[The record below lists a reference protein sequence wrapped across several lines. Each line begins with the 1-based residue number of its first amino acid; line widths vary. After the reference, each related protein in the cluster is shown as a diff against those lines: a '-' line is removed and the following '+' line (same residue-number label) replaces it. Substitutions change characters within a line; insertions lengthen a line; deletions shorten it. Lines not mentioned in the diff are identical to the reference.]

1 MKYIFII
8 NPKAGPKDSENA
20 IREAVRLAAESL
32 YKRTGKVYEYD
43 FYTTTAPKNAT
54 TYVRAYL
61 ETHSDDVCFVACG
74 GDGTLS
80 EVAGG
85 VIGYDNAYLTVYPC
99 GSGNDY
105 VKYYGGKEYFLDVT
119 GIFEGSVRDVDVM
132 KVGDRYSINICNF
145 GFDTSVVRT
154 MQNVKR
160 IPIIGG
166 GNSYYTGIAKAIFTA
181 MKNKCKVYADDVLL
195 NPDGIFLLCTLG
207 NGSYVGGSFNCSPK
221 SDNTDGFMEVCLVSP
236 VSLPK
241 FLKVLPYYQDGTH
254 LDKAEFQSFIKYV
267 QAKTVRLE
275 APDDF
280 MISVDG
286 ELINAPHIT
295 IENLE
300 HALHFI
306 VPRDSMITPAKMP
319 AMVK

>member
-8 NPKAGPKDSENA
+8 NPKAGPKNA
-20 IREAVRLAAESL
+20 ESTIRERVRLAAERSS
-32 YKRTGKVYEYD
+32 KRTGEVYEYD

-74 GDGTLS
+74 GDGTLN
-80 EVAGG
+80 EVVEG

-105 VKYYGGKEYFLDVT
+105 VKYYGGKEPFLDVT
-119 GIFEGSVRDVDVM
+119 GLFEGSVRDVDVM
-132 KVGDRYSINICNF
+132 KVGNRYSINICNF
-145 GFDTSVVRT
+145 GFDTSVVEA
-154 MQNVKR
+154 MQKVKR
-160 IPIIGG
+160 LPIIGG
-166 GNSYYTGIAKAIFTA
+166 SNSYYTGIAKSIFAA
-181 MKNKCKVYADDVLL
+181 MKNKCRVYADGILL
-195 NPDGIFLLCTLG
+195 NHDGTFLLCTLA

-221 SDNTDGFMEVCLVSP
+221 SDNTDGLIEVCLVSP
-236 VSLPK
+236 VNLLK
-241 FLKVLPYYQDGTH
+241 FMKVLPYYQNGTH
-254 LDKAEFQSFIKYV
+254 LDTPEFQSFIKYV
-267 QAKTVRLE
+267 RAKSVRLE
-275 APDDF
+275 APEDF
-280 MISVDG
+280 MVSVDG

-306 VPRDSMITPAKMP
+306 VPRDSMITPAKLP